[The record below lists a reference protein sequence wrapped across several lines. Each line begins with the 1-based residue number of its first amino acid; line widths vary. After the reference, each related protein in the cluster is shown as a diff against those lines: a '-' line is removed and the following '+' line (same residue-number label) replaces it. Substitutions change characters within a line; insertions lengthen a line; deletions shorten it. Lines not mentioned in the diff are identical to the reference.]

1 MLLKS
6 KVIIKG
12 AQKDGYIILIEDKQ
26 GSWDIAIT
34 HEELQAL
41 YRLLKKNLTFKNK

>member
-1 MLLKS
+1 MLRKS
-6 KVIIKG
+6 KVTIKG
-12 AQKDGYIILIEDKQ
+12 AQKDGYVILIEDKQ

-41 YRLLKKNLTFKNK
+41 YRLLKKKFDIKK